1 MRGVLVNEAA
11 RAIMAVVENAP
22 ADFLKEEIVKGEW
35 KGFTVDEILTHALND
50 LLDIA
55 DMAY

>member
-1 MRGVLVNEAA
+1 MRKTLVNESA

-22 ADFLKEEIVKGEW
+22 ADFLKETINTGEW
-35 KGFTVDEILTHALND
+35 AGFTVDEILTHALND
-50 LLDIA
+50 LLDVA